1 MKSMRNFAVLS
12 SIVLGASA
20 VSSASAA
27 IITFTQQNVWEG
39 YSVSAGSTIFT
50 ETFNGIADG
59 FYASPYSGTTGP
71 VNWTADAVGGI
82 FVQAGLFS
90 TNNPT
95 TLTFD
100 FGAGVDG
107 VAGNFFATDINFN
120 VVPAFVYL
128 TLNDGTSYIGYIDS
142 QTAYTGFYSTGAL
155 ITGLQIQATQPG
167 GNVYPTVDNMQ
178 FATIPAPGAIALAGL
193 AAAVGGRRRRR

>member
-1 MKSMRNFAVLS
+1 MKSMRDFAVLS

-193 AAAVGGRRRRR
+193 AVAVGGRRRRR

>member
-39 YSVSAGSTIFT
+39 YSVFAGSTIFT

-95 TLTFD
+95 TLSFN

-193 AAAVGGRRRRR
+193 AVAVGGRRRRR

>member
-1 MKSMRNFAVLS
+1 MRDFAVLS

-193 AAAVGGRRRRR
+193 AVAVGGRRRRR

>member
-27 IITFTQQNVWEG
+27 IITFTEQNVWEG
-39 YSVSAGSTIFT
+39 YSVSAGSTIST

-82 FVQAGLFS
+82 YVQGGLFS

-95 TLTFD
+95 TLSFN

-120 VVPAFVYL
+120 VVPAFVSL
-128 TLNDGTSYIGYIDS
+128 TLNDGTSYDIGIDS

-155 ITGLQIQATQPG
+155 ITGLQIEVINPFVT
-167 GNVYPTVDNMQ
+167 VYPTVDNMQ

>member
-193 AAAVGGRRRRR
+193 AVAVGGRRRRR

>member
-167 GNVYPTVDNMQ
+167 GSVYPTVDNMQ

-193 AAAVGGRRRRR
+193 AVAVGGRRRRR

>member
-39 YSVSAGSTIFT
+39 YSVFAGSTIFT

-193 AAAVGGRRRRR
+193 AVAVGGRRRRR